1 MIHNISF
8 LISNRQLFLSHVAQT
23 SPSPLLLEIERAEGV
38 YLYDINGK
46 HYIDLIAGISVSNIG
61 HCHPAVVQAVQ
72 EQAAKFMHLLVYGE
86 YVYAP
91 QVLLAKALSEHLPDS
106 LDNVYLVNSGSEATE
121 GAIKLSKRYT
131 GRREIVSFKNG
142 YHGSTTGSLSLMGD
156 EYFKTPFRPLMPGTT
171 QIRYGVEA
179 DLEGVNEETAAVF
192 FEPVQAESGITIPT
206 QEYVKLLRKKCDEVG
221 ALLVFDEIQTG
232 FGRTGKLFC
241 FQHYGVEPDVLLLAK
256 GMGGGMP
263 IGAFIASKKIM
274 HCLTEDPV
282 LGHITTFG
290 GHPVTAAAA
299 LANLQ
304 VLTENDILATIEAK
318 GKLFD
323 SLINHNKAIAY
334 RRVGLMI
341 AIEFDNFETNK
352 KIIDECITQ
361 GVITDWFLF
370 APHCMRIGPPL
381 TISNDQIKTA
391 CDIINTSI
399 LKYLG

>member
-1 MIHNISF
+1 MLANISL

-23 SPSPLLLEIERAEGV
+23 SPNPLLLEIERAEGV
-38 YLYDINGK
+38 YLFDVQGK
-46 HYIDLIAGISVSNIG
+46 PYLDLISGISVSNIG
-61 HCHPAVVQAVQ
+61 HCHPAVVKAVQ
-72 EQAAKFMHLLVYGE
+72 AQAAKFMHLLVYGE
-86 YVYAP
+86 YIHAP
-91 QVLLAKALSEHLPDS
+91 QVLLAKALTAQLPDS

-121 GAIKLSKRYT
+121 GAIKLTKRYT
-131 GRREIVSFKNG
+131 GRREIISFKNS

-156 EYFKTPFRPLMPGTT
+156 EYFKAPFRPLMPGTT
-171 QIRYGVEA
+171 QIRYGVAA
-179 DLEGVNEETAAVF
+179 DLDYITADTAAVF

-206 QEYVKLLRKKCDEVG
+206 HDYVKLLRKKCDEVG

-241 FQHYGVEPDVLLLAK
+241 FQHYGVVPDVLLLAK

-263 IGAFIASKKIM
+263 IGAFIAAKQIM

-299 LANLQ
+299 LATLQ
-304 VLTENDILATIEAK
+304 VLTESDLIAQAEAK

-323 SLINHNKAIAY
+323 DGLNLSKVKAY
-334 RRVGLMI
+334 RRIGLMM
-341 AIEFDNFETNK
+341 AIEFENFDINK
-352 KIIDECITQ
+352 KIIDDCILQ

-370 APHCMRIGPPL
+370 APHCLRIGPPL
-381 TISNDQIKTA
+381 TISADQIKTA
-391 CDIINTSI
+391 CAVINTSI
-399 LKYLG
+399 LKHIG